1 MSIYD
6 ATPTR
11 AGTVAGFDAQT
22 GALLVAFHDWPGP
35 PQPVPQPTPA
45 ASGAQAG
52 DVVLVH
58 YGTAGYPL
66 GVTRIGGTPA
76 NGVAPGS
83 IASGT
88 ATTTAATSVVV
99 SHGLT
104 AAPTQ
109 VQVTPRGNPG
119 GAWWVS
125 APTATA
131 FTINLAV
138 SGTVTFYWSAHI

>member
-11 AGTVAGFDAQT
+11 VGTVAGFDAQT

-35 PQPVPQPTPA
+35 PQPVAQPTPA
-45 ASGAQAG
+45 ASGAQTG

-66 GVTRIGGTPA
+66 GVTRIGGAPA

-83 IASGT
+83 VNSGT
-88 ATTTAATSVVV
+88 ATITAATSVVV
-99 SHGLT
+99 PHGLT
-104 AAPTQ
+104 ATPVQ
-109 VQVTPRGNPG
+109 IQVTPQGNPG
-119 GAWWVS
+119 GVWWVS
-125 APTATA
+125 TVGATS
-131 FTINLAV
+131 FQINIAV
-138 SGTVTFYWSAHI
+138 SGTVGFYWAARI